1 MAAMIMVSS
10 AGYGVM
16 FTVLD
21 DIRDQFGVSESHL
34 GLIVAIGFFASF
46 LAQVLLAPLA
56 VAMLVYLGRMVTPA
70 PVRAGSHA

>member
-56 VAMLVYLGRMVTPA
+56 DRGHARRLLM
-70 PVRAGSHA
+70 AGLALQAVGSR